1 MTQVKPPPSRSR
13 GLRSLHGVD
22 VAIARAEAEGRT
34 QDARTLSD
42 VQECCEEYGLLPKTM
57 PRASGNMRASKH
69 HATKR
74 RSAGTG
80 GTRST
85 RNKDGTGQRQ
95 QEVRRVDRRE
105 RGDAR

>member
-1 MTQVKPPPSRSR
+1 
-13 GLRSLHGVD
+13 
-22 VAIARAEAEGRT
+22 
-34 QDARTLSD
+34 
-42 VQECCEEYGLLPKTM
+42 M
-57 PRASGNMRASKH
+57 PRASGNVRASKH

-80 GTRST
+80 GT